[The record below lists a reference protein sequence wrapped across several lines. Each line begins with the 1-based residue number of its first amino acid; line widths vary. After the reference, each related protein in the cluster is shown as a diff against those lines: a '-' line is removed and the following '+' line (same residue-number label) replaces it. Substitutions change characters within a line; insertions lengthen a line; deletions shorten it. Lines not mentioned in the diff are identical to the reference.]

1 MFGRKKNNFYRY
13 MFQKSFMPLFAMLV
27 VISMAFLIFFRI
39 TVVREKQKNREND
52 QRRLETCVSFTELQM
67 KEIEKW
73 GKQLLNGVEL
83 QKFVYMYDDLGR
95 YSRFSLQ
102 N

>member
-39 TVVREKQKNREND
+39 TVVREKQKDREND
-52 QRRLETCVSFTELQM
+52 QIRLETCVSSTELHM
-67 KEIEKW
+67 KERKV
-73 GKQLLNGVEL
+73 GKAVT
-83 QKFVYMYDDLGR
+83 KR
-95 YSRFSLQ
+95 SRSPEICLYV
-102 N
+102 

>member
-39 TVVREKQKNREND
+39 TVVREKQKIAKMIREG
-52 QRRLETCVSFTELQM
+52 L
-67 KEIEKW
+67 KP
-73 GKQLLNGVEL
+73 
-83 QKFVYMYDDLGR
+83 VYHLR
-95 YSRFSLQ
+95 NFR
-102 N
+102 

>member
-39 TVVREKQKNREND
+39 TVVRENNGHYVV
-52 QRRLETCVSFTELQM
+52 LE
-67 KEIEKW
+67 EK
-73 GKQLLNGVEL
+73 GAHAHK
-83 QKFVYMYDDLGR
+83 
-95 YSRFSLQ
+95 
-102 N
+102 

>member
-39 TVVREKQKNREND
+39 TVVREKQKDREND
-52 QRRLETCVSFTELQM
+52 QISGQKNVESFLSQGQSAVLPLCRPS
-67 KEIEKW
+67 IH
-73 GKQLLNGVEL
+73 
-83 QKFVYMYDDLGR
+83 
-95 YSRFSLQ
+95 FSVGTRTAVTA
-102 N
+102 